1 MVIKCLNLK
10 KKTIYN
16 ITLNYLNFLIDKQK
30 SSTLRSNDGANSNK
44 NNEYK
49 IIELNEKTK
58 SLKKEL
64 NSIKKLQENLNYTF
78 GDSMKNFVN
87 QLNEKLKSFCLSE
100 INEKIKFDLI
110 LMKYQND
117 SKKIEAE
124 LR

>member
-1 MVIKCLNLK
+1 
-10 KKTIYN
+10 
-16 ITLNYLNFLIDKQK
+16 
-30 SSTLRSNDGANSNK
+30 LRSNDGANSNK